1 MENVGKVPIASM
13 RASSLNSFTIFLLE
27 GRAFVGSKLGSI
39 RGVRSTS
46 SLVRAKWLKG
56 RKSNHCSSIQ
66 TIGGEEIG
74 GAEPY
79 PKR

>member
-1 MENVGKVPIASM
+1 M

-27 GRAFVGSKLGSI
+27 GRAFVGSKFSASRGLGEK
-39 RGVRSTS
+39 G
-46 SLVRAKWLKG
+46 SLVRAKWLTGLKA
-56 RKSNHCSSIQ
+56 NHCAPIL

-79 PKR
+79 LKG